1 MKIRQIALVADNLAA
16 VRTQLFE
23 LLGIEEAFVDEA
35 VSQFGLQN
43 IVATIGDT
51 FLEVVSPV
59 QEGTTAGRLLQRRG
73 GDGGYMVI
81 VQVADCSAAKARLEK
96 VGIRIVWEVDT
107 GRARALH
114 LHPRDVPGALPS
126 LDEMDPPEAWYW
138 AGPDWEQR
146 AATRA
151 CAITAAELQVDDPI
165 SAATRWAQAYN
176 TDYRLEAGQPVI
188 PMESTEVRFVPVQD
202 HRGEGLRAIDI
213 HTENLAE
220 VLVRANRL
228 GLPVAGES
236 VTVCGTVFNFHR

>member
-1 MKIRQIALVADNLAA
+1 MKIRQVALVAEDLPA

-23 LLGIEEAFVDEA
+23 LLGIEEGFVDEA
-35 VSQFGLQN
+35 VSHFGLQN
-43 IVATIGDT
+43 IVTTIGDT
-51 FLEVVSPV
+51 FLEIVSPV

-81 VQVADCSAAKARLEK
+81 VQVEDCSAAKARLAK
-96 VGIRIVWEVDT
+96 TDIRIVWEIDT

-138 AGPDWEQR
+138 AGPNWEHR
-146 AATRA
+146 AATHA
-151 CAITAAELQVDDPI
+151 CCITAAEVQVDNPI

-176 TDYRLEAGQPVI
+176 TAYRLEAGQPVI
-188 PMESTEVRFVPVQD
+188 PMEGTEVRFVPVQD

-213 HTENLAE
+213 RTEHLAE

-228 GLPVAGES
+228 GLPVAGDS
-236 VTVCGTVFNFHR
+236 VTICGTVFNFHR